1 MRKLLLLILVAV
13 GLVAVT
19 ACGGGKKTRVEV
31 YTIDVDGRTD
41 QFVAAFIAYFPNKV
55 QAHPGDEID
64 FNSIYNGEP
73 HTVTLGTDVDAV
85 FNLIA
90 EACPN
95 GGLADPAC
103 AEGPPEQYADR
114 YNAADAKLPQ
124 FLPEGPGDVIQAA
137 GAPCY
142 LTSGSA
148 PADGSACTADQ
159 QQQVDF
165 DGTQTYYNS
174 GFLPEGAVFKVKLST
189 DIEPGT
195 YNYYCLL
202 HREGM
207 AGTIT
212 VVDKDTNVP
221 SPSEAAQEG
230 EAAFNDMV
238 TKLKPAYDSL
248 SSLTADAAQAGAFSE
263 EVQEGSVNEFGPKQL
278 SIAVGDSVTWT
289 VLGPH
294 TISFNAPEEAKDGI
308 LAKGDDG
315 LYHASEAAMAPAGGP
330 GAPEPDPSADPS
342 VPIVIDAGEWDG
354 QGELSSGFI
363 LSFGEPT
370 YQYKVT
376 FTTAGT
382 YNYVC
387 LIHPGMLGSVTVE

>member
-1 MRKLLLLILVAV
+1 MRKLLLLLLLAA

-19 ACGGGKKTRVEV
+19 ACGGGKKSKVEI
-31 YTIDVDGRTD
+31 YTVDIDGRTD
-41 QFVAAFIAYFPNKV
+41 QFVAAFTAYFPKEV

-73 HTVTLGTDVDAV
+73 HTVTLGTDVDVV
-85 FNLIA
+85 FDLIA

-103 AEGPPEQYADR
+103 AEGPPEQYADQ
-114 YNAADAKLPQ
+114 YFELDAKLPQ

-159 QQQVDF
+159 QEQVDF

-174 GFLPEGAVFKVKLST
+174 GFLPEGAVFKVKLSE
-189 DIEPGT
+189 DIAPGT

-207 AGTIT
+207 SGTIT
-212 VVDKDTNVP
+212 VVDKDTDVP
-221 SPSEAAQEG
+221 SPSEATQQG
-230 EAAFNDMV
+230 ETELKDV
-238 TKLKPAYDSL
+238 VSKLKPEFDKLA
-248 SSLTADAAQAGAFSE
+248 SLTADTAQAGAFSD
-263 EVQEGSVNEFGPKQL
+263 EVHDASINEFGPRQL
-278 SIAVGDSVTWT
+278 TIPAGGSVTWT

-294 TISFNAPEEAKDGI
+294 TISFNAPDETKAGI
-308 LAKGDDG
+308 VAKGDDG
-315 LYHASEAAMAPAGGP
+315 LYHAVEAAVAPAGGP
-330 GAPEPDPSADPS
+330 GQPQDPSASPL
-342 VPIVIDAGEWDG
+342 IDAGEWDG
-354 QGELSSGFI
+354 EGFLSSGVI
-363 LSFGEPT
+363 LSFGDPL

-382 YNYVC
+382 YNYLC
-387 LIHPGMLGSVTVE
+387 LIHPGMAGSVTVE

>member
-1 MRKLLLLILVAV
+1 MRKLLLLMLMAV
-13 GLVAVT
+13 GLVAVM
-19 ACGGGKKTRVEV
+19 ACGGGKKTKVEV
-31 YTIDVDGRTD
+31 YTVDVDGRTD
-41 QFVAAFIAYFPNKV
+41 QFVGAFIAYFPNEV
-55 QAHPGDEID
+55 QVHPGDEVD

-103 AEGPPEQYADR
+103 QEGPPPGYEDR
-114 YNAADAKLPQ
+114 YTQADAKLPQ

-142 LTSGSA
+142 LTTGSA
-148 PADGSACTADQ
+148 PEDGSACTADQ
-159 QQQVDF
+159 QQQTDF

-174 GFLPEGAVFKVKLST
+174 GFLPEGAVFKVKISEDT
-189 DIEPGT
+189 APGT

-212 VVDKDTNVP
+212 VVDKDTDVP
-221 SPSEAAQEG
+221 SPSEATAEG
-230 EAAFNDMV
+230 EAAFDAV
-238 TKLKPAYDSL
+238 VEKLQPAYDEL
-248 SSLTADAAQAGAFSE
+248 SALTADTAQAGAFSE
-263 EVQEGSVNEFGPKQL
+263 EVQEAEVNEFGARQL
-278 SIAVGDSVTWT
+278 EIAVGDSVTWT
-289 VLGPH
+289 ILGVH
-294 TISFNAPEEAKDGI
+294 TISFNAPDEAKNGI
-308 LAKGDDG
+308 IAKGDDG
-315 LYHASEAAMAPAGGP
+315 LYHAVESATAPAGGP
-330 GAPEPDPSADPS
+330 GAPEPDENADPS
-342 VPIVIDAGEWDG
+342 VPIVVDAGEWDG
-354 QGELSSGFI
+354 EGELSSGVIFG
-363 LSFGEPT
+363 FGEPV

-382 YNYVC
+382 YNYLC
-387 LIHPGMLGSVTVE
+387 LIHPGMLGSVTVQ